1 MLLFRVSPLVAL
13 VCRKGPPDCIWLV
26 QSHKLQMHP
35 DVMLHGHFGSSNM
48 IYIYIMINMI
58 PNVSTPIGLNP
69 VSFSSPGVGN
79 TSHGATGGQERDKLA
94 QDTTELGPIEGFDM
108 EVR

>member
-1 MLLFRVSPLVAL
+1 
-13 VCRKGPPDCIWLV
+13 
-26 QSHKLQMHP
+26 
-35 DVMLHGHFGSSNM
+35 
-48 IYIYIMINMI
+48 MINMI